1 MAVAEK
7 TTPAILP
14 PPWAPKRDR
23 KANGAVF
30 RVVRRGAQESFGST
44 LLNDLYHFMR
54 TASWMR
60 VFGLMA
66 AAFLL
71 INIVFAA
78 VLYFSHAEILNAH
91 PGSFADRF
99 WFSVQTMATI
109 GYGYLSPMDNVA
121 NVIVTVES
129 FVGIV
134 FTAMVTGICFSKFS
148 TANARVLF
156 SKSIAISDHE
166 GRPALMF
173 RMANERSTAIV
184 EATVKVSMIR
194 DEVLPSGER
203 LRRFYD
209 MSLRRH
215 QSPTFAL
222 SWTVYHSIDATSPL
236 WTLTPA
242 ELAAANT
249 GFIVTFT
256 GIDDSLAATVHTR
269 HTYTFADMHWHSR
282 LVDIV
287 SNEIGDDGIP
297 VRVIDYTRFHEV
309 EPAAL
314 TPIGPHD
321 PTAADIA
328 ALAAASFNP

>member
-1 MAVAEK
+1 MSEK
-7 TTPAILP
+7 TSPAIP
-14 PPWAPKRDR
+14 PPPRATKAER
-23 KANGAVF
+23 KAANGAAF

-44 LLNDLYHFMR
+44 LLNDLYHFLR
-54 TASWMR
+54 TASWLY
-60 VFGLMA
+60 VFALMA
-66 AAFLL
+66 AAFLI
-71 INIVFAA
+71 INVVFAA
-78 VLYFSHAEILNAH
+78 ILYFTHAEILNAH
-91 PGSFADRF
+91 PGSFMDRF
-99 WFSVQTMATI
+99 WFSVQTVATI
-109 GYGYLSPMDNVA
+109 GYGYLAPMDTVS
-121 NVIVTVES
+121 NVIVTIES
-129 FVGIV
+129 FVGII
-134 FTAMVTGICFSKFS
+134 FTAMITGICFSKFS
-148 TANARVLF
+148 TANARILF
-156 SKSIAISDHE
+156 SRAIAISDHE

-194 DEVLPSGER
+194 DELLPSGER

-209 MSLRRH
+209 MSLRRN

-236 WTLTPA
+236 WTLTPE

-269 HTYTFADMHWHSR
+269 HTYTFEDMHWNSR

-287 SNEIGDDGIP
+287 SNEIGDDGVP
-297 VRVIDYTRFHEV
+297 VRIINYTKFHDV

-314 TPIGPHD
+314 TPIGPND
-321 PTAADIA
+321 PTADDVA
-328 ALAAASFNP
+328 ALTAASFSP